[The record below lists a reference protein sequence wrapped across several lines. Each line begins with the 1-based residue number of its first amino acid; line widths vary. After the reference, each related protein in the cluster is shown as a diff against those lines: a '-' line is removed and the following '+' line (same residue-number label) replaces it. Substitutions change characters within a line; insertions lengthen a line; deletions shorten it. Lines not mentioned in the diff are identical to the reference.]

1 MELYNLIMVLS
12 PNEDRVLMCQ
22 RAKEP
27 YKGLYNLVG
36 GKIEK
41 DEDYLASAY
50 RELFE
55 ETGIT
60 DEYIKLFPFMVF
72 RWNIVDMEMHVFIGR
87 LDDMLELKNEVNEL
101 KWVDIEENFF
111 DTLKFAGQGNIG
123 HMVKI
128 FQNNRSKIFK
138 D

>member
-1 MELYNLIMVLS
+1 MVLS